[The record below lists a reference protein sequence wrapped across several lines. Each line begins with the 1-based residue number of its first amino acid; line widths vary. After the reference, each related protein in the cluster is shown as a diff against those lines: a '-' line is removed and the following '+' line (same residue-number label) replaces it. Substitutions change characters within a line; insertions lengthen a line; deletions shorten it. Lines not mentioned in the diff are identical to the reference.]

1 MVHCAAVK
9 KVAFGCGRDGSGP
22 ERPARAVTRYDP
34 PRPGTKTFIVTRQQK
49 HGWEGPV
56 KETSEIV
63 SEAPAEAALS
73 LKPMPI
79 RLLAKP

>member
-1 MVHCAAVK
+1 M
-9 KVAFGCGRDGSGP
+9 
-22 ERPARAVTRYDP
+22 TP

-49 HGWEGPV
+49 HDWEGPV